1 MLIKTKYKLATSLRV
16 FLFPWSIRHSQFPW
30 LYLKQYTTTVYL
42 SRGTGHLMWTYH
54 PLEVK
59 DREWSL
65 QTNIILQYMQ
75 LWLQRFFF
83 NWLMLWF
90 LSCCSETRHW
100 TMAFSLPT
108 EPTTKKKKQKKKTHT
123 LHLDPA
129 PQGLSQW
136 VRSTPPSTFSLGLY
150 KTCGSKA
157 ILLNT
162 PITPTPI
169 KLRLHP
175 LFVLHMVSP
184 TSSDTHTQSLW
195 GFVFFLHAPPSRSFP
210 SKDHG
215 PLISCHPRHAHRHH
229 TTSTVDSTSHVVAQ
243 VLDNVSQWCVNKT
256 AEVWS
261 VWNENFF

>member
-1 MLIKTKYKLATSLRV
+1 MLIKTKHKLATSLRV

-108 EPTTKKKKQKKKTHT
+108 EPTTKKKNKRKKPT
-123 LHLDPA
+123 LSIWIQLHRDSHS
-129 PQGLSQW
+129 GLGQHHHQHSALGCTKPVVQ
-136 VRSTPPSTFSLGLY
+136 RQSYLTPPSPPPPSNYAYTLCLFYIWFLQHHPIHTHSH
-150 KTCGSKA
+150 CGVLFFFYMRHPPDLFPQRTTDPLSA
-157 ILLNT
+157 VILD
-162 PITPTPI
+162 TPTDI
-169 KLRLHP
+169 IQHQQL
-175 LFVLHMVSP
+175 
-184 TSSDTHTQSLW
+184 T
-195 GFVFFLHAPPSRSFP
+195 
-210 SKDHG
+210 
-215 PLISCHPRHAHRHH
+215 PR
-229 TTSTVDSTSHVVAQ
+229 VM
-243 VLDNVSQWCVNKT
+243 
-256 AEVWS
+256 
-261 VWNENFF
+261 